1 MERDLT
7 KEFLENHLKAA
18 KFSKKKI
25 DEILSNVKDL
35 SFSSFKNFD
44 FETFGQTWIVALTSS
59 QKLRLKD
66 IQDDIVPSGDLR
78 ETMVKFL
85 ARKFVR
91 TQYKL
96 LEDVKIEDF
105 SINPFMVRLLGLRT
119 PEEVVGYFAR
129 SNFFISVATS
139 LGSYLEH
146 FVTGGHTDVEEIP
159 KTKGKGG
166 FDARKTDTKETFE
179 LEFKSGPNDVNKTA
193 MRQYNTDFQKK
204 EKQGVTPILAML
216 YGTRDKSMAFT
227 HANNELDK
235 PDDWVMVGKEVWEF
249 VSGIDD
255 YDSRVMGWMVEAV
268 NDLDLSNKI
277 LDQLDLTVS
286 RLAEEF
292 EEEFGKGEEGVQKY
306 ISESMGD

>member
-1 MERDLT
+1 MT
-7 KEFLENHLKAA
+7 KEFLENCLKTAQ
-18 KFSKKKI
+18 FSEKKT
-25 DEILSNVKDL
+25 DEILSNIEDL

-44 FETFGQTWIVALTSS
+44 FETFSQTWVVTLTSS

-66 IQDDIVPSGDLR
+66 IQDDIVPSSDLR

-96 LEDVKIEDF
+96 LEDMKIEDF

-139 LGSYLEH
+139 LGFYLEH
-146 FVTGGHTDVEEIP
+146 FLIDGHPNVEKLKE
-159 KTKGKGG
+159 G
-166 FDARKTDTKETFE
+166 FDARKTDTEETFE

-193 MRQYNTDFQKK
+193 MRQYNTDFQEK

-277 LDQLDLTVS
+277 LDQVELTVS

>member
-1 MERDLT
+1 MGHPLKGEY
-7 KEFLENHLKAA
+7 KFNHD
-18 KFSKKKI
+18 KI
-25 DEILSNVKDL
+25 DEILSNIKDL
-35 SFSSFKNFD
+35 NFSSFKNFD
-44 FETFGQTWIVALTSS
+44 FETSNQTWVVALTTS

-66 IQDDIVPSGDLR
+66 IQDDIVPSNDLR

-96 LEDVKIEDF
+96 LENMKIEDF
-105 SINPFMVRLLGLRT
+105 SINPFMVMLLGLRT
-119 PEEVVGYFAR
+119 PEEVMDYFAR
-129 SNFFISVATS
+129 SNFFKSVETS
-139 LGSYLEH
+139 LGFYLEH
-146 FVTGGHTDVEEIP
+146 FLIDGHPNVEKLKE
-159 KTKGKGG
+159 G
-166 FDARKTDTKETFE
+166 FDARKTETGRTVE
-179 LEFKSGPNDVNKTA
+179 LEFKSGPNDVNKTT

-204 EKQGVTPILAML
+204 EKQNVTPILAML

-227 HANNELDK
+227 HAKNELTK
-235 PDDWVMVGKEVWEF
+235 PDEWVMIGKEVWEF
-249 VSGIDD
+249 VSDENQ
-255 YDSRVMGWMVEAV
+255 YDSKVMKWMVEAV

-277 LDQLDLTVS
+277 LDQVELTVS

>member
-7 KEFLENHLKAA
+7 KEFLGQRLKAVQ
-18 KFSKKKI
+18 FSEKKI
-25 DEILSNVKDL
+25 DEILSNIKDL
-35 SFSSFKNFD
+35 SFSLFKNFD
-44 FETFGQTWIVALTSS
+44 FETFGQTWVVALTSS

-66 IQDDIVPSGDLR
+66 IQDDIVPSDDLR

-96 LEDVKIEDF
+96 LENMKIEDF
-105 SINPFMVRLLGLRT
+105 NINPFMVRLLGLRT

-139 LGSYLEH
+139 LGFYLEH
-146 FVTGGHTDVEEIP
+146 FLIDGHPNVEKLKE
-159 KTKGKGG
+159 G
-166 FDARKTDTKETFE
+166 FDARKTDTEETFE

-193 MRQYNTDFQKK
+193 MRQYNTDFQEK

-227 HANNELDK
+227 HAENELDK

-249 VSGIDD
+249 VSDEND
-255 YDSRVMGWMVEAV
+255 YDSKVMRWMDEAV
-268 NDLDLSNKI
+268 DDLKFSDKI
-277 LDQLDLTVS
+277 LDRVELTVS
-286 RLAEEF
+286 RLVKEF
-292 EEEFGKGEEGVQKY
+292 EKKFGKGKKGVQKY
-306 ISESMGD
+306 ISQSM

>member
-1 MERDLT
+1 
-7 KEFLENHLKAA
+7 
-18 KFSKKKI
+18 
-25 DEILSNVKDL
+25 
-35 SFSSFKNFD
+35 
-44 FETFGQTWIVALTSS
+44 
-59 QKLRLKD
+59 
-66 IQDDIVPSGDLR
+66 
-78 ETMVKFL
+78 
-85 ARKFVR
+85 
-91 TQYKL
+91 
-96 LEDVKIEDF
+96 
-105 SINPFMVRLLGLRT
+105 MVRLLGLRT

-139 LGSYLEH
+139 LGFYLEH
-146 FVTGGHTDVEEIP
+146 FLIDGHPNVEKLKE
-159 KTKGKGG
+159 G
-166 FDARKTDTKETFE
+166 FDARKTDTEETFE

-193 MRQYNTDFQKK
+193 MRQYNTDFQEK

-227 HANNELDK
+227 HAENELDK

-249 VSGIDD
+249 VSDVDD

-292 EEEFGKGEEGVQKY
+292 EEEFGKGETGVKKY
-306 ISESMGD
+306 ISQSM

>member
-1 MERDLT
+1 MVRDLT

-18 KFSKKKI
+18 KFSEKKI
-25 DEILSNVKDL
+25 DEILSNIEDL

-44 FETFGQTWIVALTSS
+44 FETFSQTWVVTLTSS

-66 IQDDIVPSGDLR
+66 IQDDIVPSNDLR

-139 LGSYLEH
+139 LGFYLEH
-146 FVTGGHTDVEEIP
+146 FLIDGHTNVEKIP
-159 KTKGKGG
+159 QTKGKGG
-166 FDARKTDTKETFE
+166 FDARKTDTEETFE

-193 MRQYNTDFQKK
+193 MRQYNTDFLKK
-204 EKQGVTPILAML
+204 EKQDVEPRMGFL
-216 YGTRDKSMAFT
+216 YGSKDKSMAWT
-227 HANNELDK
+227 HAKNELDK
-235 PDDWVMVGKEVWEF
+235 PDEWVLVGKEIWEF
-249 VSGIDD
+249 VSGEKN
-255 YDSRVMGWMVEAV
+255 YHSKVMKWMVEAASTLGF
-268 NDLDLSNKI
+268 NNKI
-277 LDQLDLTVS
+277 LDQVNLTIS
-286 RLAEEF
+286 RLVKEF
-292 EEEFGKGEEGVQKY
+292 EEEFGKGEAGVKKY
-306 ISESMGD
+306 ISQSM

>member
-7 KEFLENHLKAA
+7 KEFLENRLKAA
-18 KFSKKKI
+18 QFSEKKI
-25 DEILSNVKDL
+25 DEILSNIEDL

-44 FETFGQTWIVALTSS
+44 FKTFGQTWVVTLTSS

-139 LGSYLEH
+139 LGFYLEH
-146 FVTGGHTDVEEIP
+146 FLIDGHPNVE
-159 KTKGKGG
+159 KLKKG
-166 FDARKTDTKETFE
+166 FDARKTENDVTYEM
-179 LEFKSGPNDVNKTA
+179 EFKSGPNDVNKTA
-193 MRQYNTDFQKK
+193 MRQYNTDFLKK
-204 EKQGVTPILAML
+204 EKQDVEPRMGFL
-216 YGTRDKSMAFT
+216 YGSRDKSMAWT
-227 HANNELDK
+227 HAKNELDK
-235 PDDWVMVGKEVWEF
+235 PDEWVLVGKEIWEF
-249 VSGIDD
+249 VSGEKN
-255 YDSRVMGWMVEAV
+255 YHSKVMKWMVEAV

-277 LDQLDLTVS
+277 LDQVELTVS
-286 RLAEEF
+286 RLAVEF